1 MPVQN
6 IFKNKNILVT
16 GGCGSIGTEI
26 VRQLLRHDP
35 KVVRILERSE
45 SAHFRL
51 SQDIQSKKLRPLI
64 GDIRD
69 KRRVDRA
76 MEDIDIVFHAAAMKH
91 VPLCE
96 YNPFEA
102 ITVNIIGTQNLV
114 DAALEAGVSR
124 FIGISTDKAV
134 NPTSTMGATKLLSEK
149 IISNA
154 SVSSGGTTRF
164 GCVRFGNVLASS
176 GSVIPLFESQIRDGD
191 TVTITSKAMTRFFMS
206 IPDAVALVLSA
217 AHKARLGEI
226 FILKMNAMKII
237 DLAEVLVE
245 ELAPRYGKRPKNIRF
260 KIIGLRPG
268 EKEHE
273 PLLTKEEAAHLSEE
287 DGMYVLHN
295 PIHKTYGAKIP
306 SNTKEFSYLSETMPH
321 MTKSEI
327 RAMLYSKKILLP

>member
-1 MPVQN
+1 MKN
-6 IFKNKNILVT
+6 IFKEKKILVT
-16 GGCGSIGTEI
+16 GGCGSIGSEI
-26 VRQLLRHDP
+26 VKQLLTYNP
-35 KVVRILERSE
+35 KVIRILERSE

-51 SQDIQSKKLRPLI
+51 SQELKSKKIRPLV

-102 ITVNIIGTQNLV
+102 IGVNVIGTQNLV
-114 DAALEAGVSR
+114 DAAIEQGVEA

-149 IISNA
+149 IITNA
-154 SVSSGGTTRF
+154 SISSGDKTRF

-176 GSVIPLFESQIRDGD
+176 GSVIPVFEKQIREGNTI
-191 TVTITSKAMTRFFMS
+191 TVTSTSMTRFFMS
-206 IPDAVALVLSA
+206 IPDAVELVLDA
-217 AHKARLGEI
+217 AQLARRGEI
-226 FILKMNAMKII
+226 FILKMDALRII

-245 ELAPRYGKRPKNIRF
+245 ELAPRYGKDPRKIQY
-260 KIIGLRPG
+260 KIIGVRPG

-273 PLLTKEEAAHLSEE
+273 PLLTKEEA
-287 DGMYVLHN
+287 V
-295 PIHKTYGAKIP
+295 
-306 SNTKEFSYLSETMPH
+306 YLSEHKNMYILHSPLHIEYGVKIPINKRDYNYYSGTASH
-321 MTKSEI
+321 LSKDKI
-327 RAMLYSKKILLP
+327 RKMLHAKKII